1 MDLDQFLVRRD
12 VDLPTLVDRVNAQV
26 GLLPA
31 DVLIAVG
38 SLVEG
43 LGTTKSDL
51 DLLLVTAR
59 PGAHPSGS
67 EVAVVAGRC
76 LVDVR
81 VLPVDEIA
89 ELVGK
94 VEDWYRSPWDVTH
107 ALRFTIKDRLLLH
120 RLLRGRRL
128 AGENGD
134 GTGGIRWPR
143 EEVLA
148 RLKLQVARQ
157 HARTVQVDMAGHRDM
172 NDWHSLVYAAQ
183 DLLGAAVDA
192 LTAGYG
198 LTNPYSKWR
207 SRMLERVPGG
217 WEHDLGAR
225 PDGLSA
231 AEAVWRLHHTPE
243 RPDREAALEHAFR
256 ISAFCRMVFG
266 WAERRLVLNSAA
278 AEGADR
284 SWPREKPRPGAER
297 LPFLDL
303 DVDFQLAG
311 EQVLL
316 GRLNEFAPP
325 ARLSRAEFGL
335 ALLFDGITTVHEADA
350 VFQGRVPGG
359 DHGPAR
365 TLIAKLSAA
374 GLLPP

>member
-1 MDLDQFLVRRD
+1 MDLDQFLVSRD
-12 VDLPTLVDRVNAQV
+12 VDLPTLVDRVNAKL

-59 PGAHPSGS
+59 PGEQSGS

-81 VLPVDEIA
+81 VLPVWEITD
-89 ELVGK
+89 LVGK

-107 ALRFTIKDRLLLH
+107 AVRFTIKDRLLLH

-128 AGENGD
+128 TEGSGG
-134 GTGGIRWPR
+134 GTGDIPWPR
-143 EEVLA
+143 QEVLA

-172 NDWHSLVYAAQ
+172 SDWCSLVYAAQ
-183 DLLGAAVDA
+183 DLLGASVDA

-207 SRMLERVPGG
+207 SRMLERVPDS
-217 WEHDLGAR
+217 WEHDLGSR
-225 PDGLSA
+225 PDGRSA

-256 ISAFCRMVFG
+256 ISAFSRMVFS

-284 SWPREKPRPGAER
+284 SWPAERPQPGAER
-297 LPFLDL
+297 LPFLDF

-325 ARLSRAEFGL
+325 ARLSRAEFGM
-335 ALLFDGITTVHEADA
+335 ALLFDGITTVREAGA
-350 VFQGRVPGG
+350 VFQGRVPEGEE
-359 DHGPAR
+359 HRPAQ
-365 TLIAKLSAA
+365 TLVAKLA
-374 GLLPP
+374 GARLLAP